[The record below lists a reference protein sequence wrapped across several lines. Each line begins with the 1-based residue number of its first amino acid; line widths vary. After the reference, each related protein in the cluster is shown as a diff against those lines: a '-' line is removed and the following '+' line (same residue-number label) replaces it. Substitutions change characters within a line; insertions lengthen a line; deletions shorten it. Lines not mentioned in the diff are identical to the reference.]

1 MKNANTLKNANMLKN
16 ENILK
21 NANILKK
28 CKCFEKQKHFEKH
41 KHFEKC
47 KHFEGPFP
55 VSGSGEVSLRPKS
68 AGTMRGQLRQSTA
81 LENPAGDFTPHALS
95 YISDPAMQVIFIT
108 LLIRSQLKV
117 AILHPLILIQRS
129 LWRNDMETMDF
140 YSPYKISPQI
150 FQNLN

>member
-1 MKNANTLKNANMLKN
+1 MMSHVHIIDHYVAFHVIVSCSEQITEEEKNAKIYKTNFTKHKQFEKMQTFWKNT
-16 ENILK
+16 NILK

-81 LENPAGDFTPHALS
+81 LENPAGDFTPHTPS
-95 YISDPAMQVIFIT
+95 HI
-108 LLIRSQLKV
+108 
-117 AILHPLILIQRS
+117 
-129 LWRNDMETMDF
+129 
-140 YSPYKISPQI
+140 
-150 FQNLN
+150 